1 LNAAPVTSASV
12 MFDNEKAEEVDLQ
25 RYAAPIHTEAMVTN
39 LSESHLSSLVVKLLC
54 TICNIEI
61 R

>member
-1 LNAAPVTSASV
+1 